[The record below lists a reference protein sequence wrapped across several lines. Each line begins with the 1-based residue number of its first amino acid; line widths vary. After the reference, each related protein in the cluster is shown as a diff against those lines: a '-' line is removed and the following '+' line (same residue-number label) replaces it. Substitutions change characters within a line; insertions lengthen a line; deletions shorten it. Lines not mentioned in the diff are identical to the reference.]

1 MYQHSG
7 KQGGTAGSHGEHEM
21 LADLGK
27 LPLTRRAAADQEWA
41 HNPKVAGSNPA
52 PATTKA
58 LVDGNIRQGFLASR
72 PVYLTVYLTGWSR
85 A

>member
-1 MYQHSG
+1 
-7 KQGGTAGSHGEHEM
+7 M

-27 LPLTRRAAADQEWA
+27 LPLTRRAATDQEWA

-58 LVDGNIRQGFLASR
+58 LVDRKICQGFVR
-72 PVYLTVYLTGWSR
+72 
-85 A
+85 